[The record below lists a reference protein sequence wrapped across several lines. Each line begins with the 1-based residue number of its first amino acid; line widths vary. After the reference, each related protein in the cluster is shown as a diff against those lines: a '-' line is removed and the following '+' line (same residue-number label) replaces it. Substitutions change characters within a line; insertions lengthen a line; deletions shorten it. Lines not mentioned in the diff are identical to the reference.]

1 MKMKMLAVAAVAV
14 MVSAVFAQGSSKIAF
29 KEDFEKAKVNSQGKL
44 VISSWYSPSKLK
56 EHCEV
61 TITRKKLDVFAG
73 KFACKYSNMND
84 KQQIYML
91 HETGVIKVDPAK
103 EKIEVSVQAK
113 GTGYFLIA
121 LVFYADG
128 KFLRSAGIA
137 PIAGKQ
143 ALPSKAKPFADADWT
158 TCYGQIAKIPADA
171 KNCKVAIFVMP
182 KSEIYLDDIEVK
194 LVQK

>member
-1 MKMKMLAVAAVAV
+1 MKMLAIAAVAV
-14 MVSAVFAQGSSKIAF
+14 MVSAVFAQDNSKVVF
-29 KEDFEKAKVNSQGKL
+29 KEDFEKAKVSSQGKL
-44 VISSWYSPSKLK
+44 VIPAWYSPSKLK

-91 HETGVIKVDPAK
+91 HETGVINVEPAK
-103 EKIEVSVQAK
+103 QKIEVSVQAK

-143 ALPSKAKPFADADWT
+143 ALPSKKKPFADADWT
-158 TCYGQIAKIPADA
+158 NCFGQVAAIPANA

>member
-1 MKMKMLAVAAVAV
+1 MKMLAIAAVAV
-14 MVSAVFAQGSSKIAF
+14 MVSAVFAQDNSKVAF

-44 VISSWYSPSKLK
+44 VIPAWYSPSKLK

-91 HETGVIKVDPAK
+91 HETGKINVDPAK
-103 EKIEVSVQAK
+103 QKIEVSVQAK
-113 GTGYFLIA
+113 GTGHFLIA

-128 KFLRSAGIA
+128 KFLHCDLCRLC
-137 PIAGKQ
+137 Q
-143 ALPSKAKPFADADWT
+143 
-158 TCYGQIAKIPADA
+158 
-171 KNCKVAIFVMP
+171 
-182 KSEIYLDDIEVK
+182 
-194 LVQK
+194 

>member
-1 MKMKMLAVAAVAV
+1 MKMLAIAAVAV
-14 MVSAVFAQGSSKIAF
+14 MVSAVFAQDNSKVVF
-29 KEDFEKAKVNSQGKL
+29 KEDFEKAKVSSEGKL
-44 VISSWYSPSKLK
+44 VIPAWYSPSKLK

-91 HETGVIKVDPAK
+91 HETGVINVEPAK
-103 EKIEVSVQAK
+103 QKIEVSVQAK

-121 LVFYADG
+121 LVFYVDG

-143 ALPSKAKPFADADWT
+143 ALPTKKKTFTDSDWT
-158 TCYGQIAKIPADA
+158 NCFGQIATIPANA

-182 KSEIYLDDIEVK
+182 KSEIYLDNIEVK